1 MTAFDVLAQSAGHP
15 DAVALVSGSAVWSY
29 AELSHQVDRRA
40 AELVHESDERGAS
53 ILEARTTAA
62 GVVELLAM
70 WRRGMVP
77 APLNARLTPT
87 ERAAAEAG
95 LRGVDLPLGT
105 QVVLWTSGTT
115 GNPRGVALSWENLAC
130 SVSAV
135 AERLDLSPHDRW
147 LASLSPAHVGGLVLM
162 VRSIVLG
169 GTLLTFEG
177 PHDGF
182 DVDAVSRILDGSGLP
197 EGALPPTHVS
207 LVPTQLSRLLQHRSD
222 RPAPANLSC
231 VLIGGAHA
239 PASLIERAHEGRWP
253 IALTYGTTEMSSQI
267 ATAPPALVRIKPGTV
282 GLPLRDTEVRIG
294 ADGAIAVRGRTRAL
308 AYVGAASAP
317 TPPEMMGGDDWY
329 ETGDLGRLDA
339 EGHLWVTGRRGD
351 RIVSGGVTVDALE
364 VEEALR
370 SHPAVLDCCV
380 VGLPDLE
387 WGERVGAWVEPVVGE
402 FDVDDVSAQLRDQL
416 SAAKLPRVW
425 HVAAGLPRNANGKV
439 DRSAVRTEL
448 LTR

>member
-1 MTAFDVLAQSAGHP
+1 MTTVDVLDRSAGHA
-15 DAVALVSGSAVWSY
+15 DAVAIVSGSAVLSY
-29 AELSHQVDRRA
+29 AELSHHVDLRA
-40 AELVHESDERGAS
+40 AELVQESPQRGAS
-53 ILEARTTAA
+53 ILEARATVA
-62 GVVELLAM
+62 GVVDLLAM
-70 WRRGMVP
+70 WRLGMVP
-77 APLNARLTPT
+77 APLNTRLTPG
-87 ERAAAEAG
+87 ERAAAKAG
-95 LRGVDLPLGT
+95 LEGVDLPPGS

-115 GNPRGVALSWENLAC
+115 GTPRGVALSWENLAS

-135 AERLDLSPHDRW
+135 AERLELTAHDRW

-169 GTLLTFEG
+169 GTLVTIEG
-177 PHDGF
+177 SHDGF

-222 RPAPANLSC
+222 RPAPPDLSC
-231 VLIGGAHA
+231 ALIGGAHA
-239 PASLIERAHEGRWP
+239 PVSLIERAHEGRWP

-267 ATAPPALVRIKPGTV
+267 ATAPPALVRSKPGTA
-282 GLPLRDTEVRIG
+282 GPPLRGTEVRIG
-294 ADGAIAVRGRTRAL
+294 EDGAIAVRGQTRAL
-308 AYVGAASAP
+308 AYVGTAGAP
-317 TPPEMMGGDDWY
+317 TPPEITDEDDWY

-339 EGHLWVTGRRGD
+339 EGHLWLTGRRGD

-370 SHPAVLDCCV
+370 SHPAVFDCCV
-380 VGLPDLE
+380 VGIPDPE

-402 FDVDDVSAQLRDQL
+402 FDVDDVSAQLRDRL

-439 DRSAVRTEL
+439 DRSAVRAEL
-448 LTR
+448 LSR